1 MSGEPDEVNDE
12 IREVIARIR
21 RLAPWLARIQSNPPS
36 DQDAAFR
43 LCSLSLKNDPSEAL
57 GVNKN
62 TAKAPPNSKYLFV
75 DNVRS
80 VLAAA
85 LVRTDVPAF
94 RKLDALRCAIEFAE
108 AFDEIEVDSWG
119 TCSQDDAYRLAIS
132 AFSVAIAAVRPPE

>member
-21 RLAPWLARIQSNPPS
+21 RLAPWLARIRSNPPS

-62 TAKAPPNSKYLFV
+62 TARRRRQTAK
-75 DNVRS
+75 
-80 VLAAA
+80 
-85 LVRTDVPAF
+85 TD
-94 RKLDALRCAIEFAE
+94 L
-108 AFDEIEVDSWG
+108 S
-119 TCSQDDAYRLAIS
+119 TT
-132 AFSVAIAAVRPPE
+132 